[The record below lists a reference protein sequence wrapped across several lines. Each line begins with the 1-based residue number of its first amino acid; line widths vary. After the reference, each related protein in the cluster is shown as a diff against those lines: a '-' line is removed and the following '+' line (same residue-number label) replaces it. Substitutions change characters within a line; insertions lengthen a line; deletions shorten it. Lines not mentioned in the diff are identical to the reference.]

1 MLKYIHAAAITG
13 LLAAGTS
20 NPPPEPADKVHCANN
35 GAWMEMLEFLGTFET
50 QGEQWLDPLSLDDRE
65 PAKPK
70 PTRAEKQHE

>member
-20 NPPPEPADKVHCANN
+20 NPPPEPAD
-35 GAWMEMLEFLGTFET
+35 MEMLEFLGTFET